1 MVTVQHQCGLNPRV
15 GALPV
20 DDQFE
25 ERTEQLMMTQ
35 GTVEGV
41 GANTAG
47 EVDTDTRRRLSVG
60 RRGLVDSLPVFL
72 ACSCPFR
79 LSQTFIYC

>member
-1 MVTVQHQCGLNPRV
+1 MVTVQHQCGMDPRV

-35 GTVEGV
+35 GTVEGLAV
-41 GANTAG
+41 NTAG
-47 EVDTDTRRRLSVG
+47 EVDTDTRRRLTAMH
-60 RRGLVDSLPVFL
+60 RGK
-72 ACSCPFR
+72 
-79 LSQTFIYC
+79 